1 MLVHQRCKA
10 WSTNTQ
16 WEGKNRS
23 WQGNTYLCFL
33 VGRLGGGVKQ
43 FQHFILLYPWLV
55 KEKGSFCAPSLYW
68 SIQSTHILWQEDIG
82 DKLVVFSVL
91 QRCSPTRNRT
101 ICTCEFPCGRSQKK
115 GQKIRKPPLTVFHQK
130 YFSKKSNGNIVKH
143 FILAKYH
150 EFWRMWSIPDLW
162 HHMNSHSRLPS
173 SRLVGLLVLD
183 LRTIP
188 NFFEALSEGLDWLWS
203 SEVVCRYAIYGM
215 MVAIYFYNLQTF
227 DLHNQLYN
235 ALYIMGLSRWI
246 LTVNHWRL
254 TVLDSLVWLISKLF
268 SHIHPSI

>member
-1 MLVHQRCKA
+1 MRLLCTGQYKVHTFYDRKISA
-10 WSTNTQ
+10 INWWFSLFYNVV
-16 WEGKNRS
+16 R
-23 WQGNTYLCFL
+23 
-33 VGRLGGGVKQ
+33 
-43 FQHFILLYPWLV
+43 QHETVL
-55 KEKGSFCAPSLYW
+55 
-68 SIQSTHILWQEDIG
+68 
-82 DKLVVFSVL
+82 SVL
-91 QRCSPTRNRT
+91 ANSHVG
-101 ICTCEFPCGRSQKK
+101 GRRKRVRKSENHHWLFS
-115 GQKIRKPPLTVFHQK
+115 IRK
-130 YFSKKSNGNIVKH
+130 SNCNIVKQH
-143 FILAKYH
+143 FLLAKYH
-150 EFWRMWSIPDLW
+150 KFWRMWSIPDLW

-188 NFFEALSEGLDWLWS
+188 KFFEALSEGLDWLWS